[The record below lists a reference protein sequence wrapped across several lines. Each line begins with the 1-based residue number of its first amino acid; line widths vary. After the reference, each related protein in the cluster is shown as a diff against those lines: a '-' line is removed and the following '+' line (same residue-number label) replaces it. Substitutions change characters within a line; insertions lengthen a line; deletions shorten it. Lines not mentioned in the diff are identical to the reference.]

1 MTNTDTE
8 REMVS
13 DADIQAMLE
22 AFSGSAE
29 PVLSRARRRHHMTR
43 RALIFVAAGLA
54 ILGLVVP
61 GSLAL
66 VGTFSETPQQF
77 INDENQPLNARE
89 VVEQYMTQLDRLNSG
104 ATTRQRAVVPTLSSV
119 QRVVTANTPE
129 GEYGVYA
136 LGFSDGTT
144 GIGVISSAT
153 GDVAGL
159 SVGIEPCPPGWTL
172 EAGGSTVRLPGT
184 TPLYITGRAS
194 AAVASIDVVYPDG
207 HSTPAAVSNGYF
219 LAWVVPLPGAPNAR
233 TGFSPPV
240 TLVARD
246 SAGNEIGHL
255 SVRGDG
261 DIPPSPGQSAQAP
274 ACG

>member
-1 MTNTDTE
+1 ARLLGRNREAPTPRRPADAHELPEPRLGCATKGSTMTNTDTE

-136 LGFSDGTT
+136 LGFS
-144 GIGVISSAT
+144 
-153 GDVAGL
+153 
-159 SVGIEPCPPGWTL
+159 
-172 EAGGSTVRLPGT
+172 
-184 TPLYITGRAS
+184 
-194 AAVASIDVVYPDG
+194 
-207 HSTPAAVSNGYF
+207 
-219 LAWVVPLPGAPNAR
+219 
-233 TGFSPPV
+233 
-240 TLVARD
+240 
-246 SAGNEIGHL
+246 
-255 SVRGDG
+255 
-261 DIPPSPGQSAQAP
+261 
-274 ACG
+274 